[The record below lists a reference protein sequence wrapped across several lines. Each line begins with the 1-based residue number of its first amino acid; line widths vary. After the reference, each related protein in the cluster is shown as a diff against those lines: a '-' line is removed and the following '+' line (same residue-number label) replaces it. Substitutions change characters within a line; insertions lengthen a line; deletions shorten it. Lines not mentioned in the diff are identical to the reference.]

1 MSVKFQSLYSQQ
13 SQNTA
18 LHRFNIKT
26 RGIKAKK
33 LVTWTGCDVML
44 RGECMWEELIVIIVQ

>member
-1 MSVKFQSLYSQQ
+1 MSVKFQSQQ

-26 RGIKAKK
+26 RGIKDKK
-33 LVTWTGCDVML
+33 QVTWTGCDVML